1 MRNGFLIVGDIIAL
15 YAALFLTLIIRY
27 GGLYTQYT
35 TLHAIPFTIIFVLWI
50 FVLYIAGAYDLHG
63 TKNDIS
69 FYRAL
74 LIAVG
79 VNLGL
84 TIAFFYL
91 SPSFGIT
98 PRANLAL
105 FSIIVAVLMVGW
117 RAAFNT
123 LVARTTTNATLI
135 VGNNPQSQ
143 ELYDYLLSN
152 PQLGYRA
159 LGIIDITNESARDA
173 LAKVA
178 SFGKV
183 KTVILSREALS
194 LPQITNELYALLRYR
209 ITFYLLSDFYENI
222 TGKVP
227 LGTID
232 QAWFLENLSEGS
244 KRRFD
249 TSKRALDAVF
259 SVIGLAITLPFYPL
273 IALAI
278 KLDSRGPVF
287 IKQKRVGKAGVEFY
301 LYKFRNMFSNSPDG
315 SAEGASGPQWAIE
328 DDPRV
333 TRVGKIIRK
342 TRLDEIPQ
350 FWNILKG
357 EMSFVGPR
365 PERPEFH
372 AQLKEK
378 IPFYEE
384 RSLTKPGLTGWA
396 QIKYMLDFRVK
407 MTVDHTIEK
416 LKYDLYYIKHRSFL
430 LDISIILKTLK
441 IVVGKVV

>member
-1 MRNGFLIVGDIIAL
+1 M
-15 YAALFLTLIIRY
+15 IRY

-35 TLHAIPFTIIFVLWI
+35 TLHIVPFTIIFLLWL
-50 FVLYIAGAYDLHG
+50 FVLYVAGTYDLHI
-63 TKNDIS
+63 TKNDIT

-74 LIAVG
+74 LVAVG
-79 VNLGL
+79 VNIGL

-91 SPSFGIT
+91 FQAFGIT

-105 FSIIVAVLMVGW
+105 FSIIVAMLTVGW

-123 LVARTTTNATLI
+123 LTARTTSNTTLI
-135 VGNNPQSQ
+135 VGNNTQSQ
-143 ELYDYLLSN
+143 ELYEYLLMN

-159 LGIIDITNESARDA
+159 LGIIDILNESAYQA
-173 LAKVA
+173 LAKVT
-178 SFGKV
+178 SYGKV

-194 LPQITNELYALLRYR
+194 LPQITNELYRLLRYR

-249 TSKRALDAVF
+249 VSKRVLDAIF
-259 SVIGLAITLPFYPL
+259 ALIGLAVTIPFYPL
-273 IALAI
+273 VAFVI
-278 KLDSRGPVF
+278 KLDSHGPVF

-315 SAEGASGPQWAIE
+315 SAEGSSGPQWAIE

-333 TRVGKIIRK
+333 TRVGRIIRK
-342 TRLDEIPQ
+342 TRIDEIPQ

-372 AQLKEK
+372 ESLKEK

-407 MTVDHTIEK
+407 MTVDHTVEK

-430 LDISIILKTLK
+430 LDLSIILKTLK
-441 IVVGKVV
+441 IVAGKVV